1 MRKFRPF
8 TIGEL
13 EALRPA
19 MDTLAPQVA
28 IGKEPHTSI
37 FHEFANELAAR
48 HNQTLLTAK
57 RFTKGS
63 R

>member
-1 MRKFRPF
+1 MS
-8 TIGEL
+8 EL

-28 IGKEPHTSI
+28 AGKEPHTSI

-48 HNQTLLTAK
+48 HNQTILTE
-57 RFTKGS
+57 RIT
-63 R
+63 